1 MSKKDLSLDKYG
13 ISKERYREL
22 MYFCMQYSEWKESI
36 EYGLCS
42 SPSTNEPH
50 GTGISNPTERIAI
63 RNQKALDNCRLVED
77 TARLAG
83 DSIWKYLLKNV
94 TEGITYEYMDVP
106 CGRRYFYE
114 ARRRFFYMLSQ
125 KK

>member
-1 MSKKDLSLDKYG
+1 MSKKDLALDKYG

-22 MYFCMQYSEWKESI
+22 LYFCMQYNEWKDSI
-36 EYGLCS
+36 DYGLG
-42 SPSTNEPH
+42 SPSGTNEPR
-50 GTGISNPTERIAI
+50 GTGIGNPTEKIAI
-63 RNQKALDNCRLVED
+63 KNQRALDNCRLVEES
-77 TARLAG
+77 ARLAG
-83 DSIWKYLLKNV
+83 DCIWKYLLKNV

-114 ARRRFFYMLSQ
+114 ARRKFFYILSQ